1 MTGKQL
7 ISKAV
12 GIDLGTTNSAVALL
26 DATDTEVIIHRDA
39 NTGGE
44 TTPSCVW
51 KDPKSGALVVGR
63 LALRRMG
70 TRPQP
75 IRSVKRLMGSQ
86 STVHLTDE
94 DVSPEAVSAAI
105 LREMKRQIEEDVAKL
120 SNDTASWVV
129 DRAIV
134 TVPAYFDQ
142 PQIEAT
148 KAAAEMAGLTV
159 LDLLHEPTAAA
170 CFHCWRTGTQNGL
183 FLVYDLGGGTFDVS
197 VLRCTA
203 GVFEVLGIA
212 GNNRLGGDD
221 LDIAIAEDLRERLI
235 RDDWS
240 LELDVNADE
249 EDALRFALL
258 RRIAESVKIGLSN
271 SGEFL
276 LHDAMG
282 LRDKEGMPVSID
294 VMFERAELEKL
305 LRPIIERTIP
315 PCFDALEQAE
325 ARAGVKLS
333 DVDAI
338 VLAGGSTHVPLVR
351 QIVRENLCALVDGV
365 RGGADQRAAQ
375 ARAKCAEPVYDSVD
389 TVVARGAAIRAAATG
404 GLSVTNPERTVRV
417 SFRGLGAT
425 GASEIHVGGQVEALD
440 AGLELAG
447 GTIRVIIPELD
458 FEDTQ
463 DLGQGGTFAFRR
475 LPLQPSA
482 ENLLNF
488 EVCDADGAVVATAG
502 RPMTQDRDVRPSGG
516 VDGVAVLSKDISLEV
531 SRAGKVTRQILVPA
545 LTSLPHTADHSF
557 LHPGDTEHVRIVLF
571 QQRRKI
577 KELPVDVSS
586 TLPRGTPIALNVSI
600 DKLAYI
606 TVKGMIGDV
615 PFNVAVV
622 APPDREVPSAAEE
635 TTLKRQFED
644 AVSYLPPGQKNVK
657 ELEYEEAKG
666 RFEKA
671 AQQGDAAG
679 AVHEYEAMEELVAS
693 VEEVDGPLTPPKAFL
708 DNLVRDCLELHQYI
722 DRKSPNGVPY
732 DGPEMVR
739 SIDVQR
745 EEAERAFAASDQQ
758 AYTDAIT
765 MLHNIEDHL
774 RDIAAQ
780 VEGKDGTP
788 KPDERQQ
795 AAGMV
800 AYGRNKAGKLK
811 SIAEP
816 DRPDLA
822 KELDGIDVRLSQLA
836 GQVEGDPS
844 GVMER
849 ARPLLQ
855 NLDRI
860 ENILQGGRRGTT
872 DLPESSQ

>member
-1 MTGKQL
+1 
-7 ISKAV
+7 
-12 GIDLGTTNSAVALL
+12 
-26 DATDTEVIIHRDA
+26 
-39 NTGGE
+39 
-44 TTPSCVW
+44 
-51 KDPKSGALVVGR
+51 
-63 LALRRMG
+63 
-70 TRPQP
+70 
-75 IRSVKRLMGSQ
+75 
-86 STVHLTDE
+86 
-94 DVSPEAVSAAI
+94 
-105 LREMKRQIEEDVAKL
+105 
-120 SNDTASWVV
+120 
-129 DRAIV
+129 
-134 TVPAYFDQ
+134 
-142 PQIEAT
+142 
-148 KAAAEMAGLTV
+148 
-159 LDLLHEPTAAA
+159 
-170 CFHCWRTGTQNGL
+170 
-183 FLVYDLGGGTFDVS
+183 
-197 VLRCTA
+197 
-203 GVFEVLGIA
+203 
-212 GNNRLGGDD
+212 
-221 LDIAIAEDLRERLI
+221 
-235 RDDWS
+235 
-240 LELDVNADE
+240 
-249 EDALRFALL
+249 
-258 RRIAESVKIGLSN
+258 
-271 SGEFL
+271 
-276 LHDAMG
+276 
-282 LRDKEGMPVSID
+282 
-294 VMFERAELEKL
+294 MFQRAELEKL

-315 PCFDALEQAE
+315 LCFDALEQAE

-338 VLAGGSTHVPLVR
+338 VLAGGSTHVPRVR
-351 QIVRENLCALVDGV
+351 QIVRENLSALVDGAG
-365 RGGADQRAAQ
+365 GGADQRAAP

-425 GASEIHVGGQVEALD
+425 GAREIHVGGTVDALD
-440 AGLELAG
+440 AGLELVG

-463 DLGQGGTFAFRR
+463 DLGQGGAFAFRR

-488 EVCDADGAVVATAG
+488 EVCDANGVVVATAG

-531 SRAGKVTRQILVPA
+531 RRAGKVTRHVLVPA
-545 LTSLPHTADHSF
+545 LTSLPHTVDQSF
-557 LHPGDTEHVRIVLF
+557 LHPGDTEQVRIVLF

-577 KELPVDVSS
+577 KELPVDVPS
-586 TLPRGTPIALNVSI
+586 TLPRGTPIALNVNI

-606 TVKGMIGDV
+606 TVKGTIGNV
-615 PFNVAVV
+615 PFDIDVV
-622 APPDREVPSAAEE
+622 APPDREVPSPTEE
-635 TTLKRQFED
+635 TALRRQFEE

-657 ELEYEEAKG
+657 ELEYEEAKS
-666 RFEKA
+666 RYEKA

-780 VEGKDGTP
+780 VEGKDGTST
-788 KPDERQQ
+788 PDERQQ

-800 AYGRNKAGKLK
+800 AYGRNKAGKLM

-822 KELDGIDVRLSQLA
+822 KELDGVDVRLSQLA

-860 ENILQGGRRGTT
+860 ENILQGGRRGMG